1 MVWHQKNLDC
11 RQKCELIVVRYPLGA
26 QIVIFLQ
33 VMSKFVSPL
42 RYPGGKLKVV
52 DYVKRLME
60 VNDLQGGTYI
70 EPYAGGASVALSL
83 LFGKY
88 ASKIKIN
95 DIDRSIYAFWHSVL
109 KETDAFCQMI
119 QNTPVDM
126 ETWNKQREV
135 QRHKQDAELLELG
148 FSTFFLNRT
157 NRSGILNGGVIGGKE
172 QTGNYLIDARYNK
185 KDLIAR
191 IEHIAGYED
200 LIELTSMDA
209 VELLKRYKRTPSA
222 KTLVY
227 LDPPYYIKGRDLYLN
242 YYNND
247 DHRAIAETIKK
258 YKGKWIISYD
268 AVPFIKD
275 LYQDYRQKEYYL
287 SYSAGNPS
295 KGKEIMVYSEGCVI
309 PNEEI
314 VRLKKR

>member
-1 MVWHQKNLDC
+1 MN
-11 RQKCELIVVRYPLGA
+11 
-26 QIVIFLQ
+26 
-33 VMSKFVSPL
+33 KFVSPL

-52 DYVKRLME
+52 DYIKRLFE
-60 VNDLQGGTYI
+60 VNDLCGGTYI

-83 LFGKY
+83 LFCKY

-95 DIDRSIYAFWHSVL
+95 DIDRSIYAFWYSVL
-109 KETDAFCQMI
+109 NDTDAFCRLITDM
-119 QNTPVDM
+119 PVDM
-126 ETWNKQREV
+126 ETWNRQREV
-135 QRHKQDAELLELG
+135 QKRKKDEDLLSLG

-185 KDLIAR
+185 KDLIER
-191 IEHIAGYED
+191 IEHIAGYAD
-200 LIELTSMDA
+200 LIDLTSMDA
-209 VELLKRYKRTPSA
+209 VGLIKRYKRTPAA

-247 DHRAIAETIKK
+247 DHRAIAEAIKK

-268 AVPFIKD
+268 AVPFISE
-275 LYQDYRQKEYYL
+275 LYKEFRQKEYHL
-287 SYSAGNPS
+287 SYSAGTPS
-295 KGKEIMVYSEGCVI
+295 KGREIMVYSDGLVV
-309 PNEEI
+309 PDEEI